1 MFVVRET
8 FTARPGQ
15 ASKLAAMLKDAVATR
30 PSLKTRVLTDFIAGF
45 NTVVLET
52 ETEDLSAVRGR
63 DEGVRHQQRDARE
76 DARLHRAL
84 AVGPARGLPRG
95 LTGDGADRLGGE
107 HAPALAVGV
116 ERVAAAVVEEETGAG
131 DQILHR
137 ARDQHLA
144 VAAPGG

>member
-52 ETEDLSAVRGR
+52 ETEDLSTFEAEMKEYATSSAMREKMRGYTELWNTGR
-63 DEGVRHQQRDARE
+63 RE
-76 DARLHRAL
+76 
-84 AVGPARGLPRG
+84 VY
-95 LTGDGADRLGGE
+95 
-107 HAPALAVGV
+107 
-116 ERVAAAVVEEETGAG
+116 RVV
-131 DQILHR
+131 
-137 ARDQHLA
+137 
-144 VAAPGG
+144 